1 MKGAVKAAEITG
13 TTYRYYPL
21 LLILILRSTTKVLQ
35 FGEFVRRKF
44 SEKEDLLSIYFI
56 WDSRPPEPHA
66 ESLQFHKVF
75 PVSFA

>member
-35 FGEFVRRKF
+35 FVGGICQ
-44 SEKEDLLSIYFI
+44 KEIFWEGRSAFNILYMG
-56 WDSRPPEPHA
+56 
-66 ESLQFHKVF
+66 
-75 PVSFA
+75 